1 MRSVSSFLGVLG
13 LCFFWVNLLFMLAV
27 NQQKAP
33 KKINE
38 YYLTDI
44 AKDTF
49 KDAFNDIQNNLKGIS
64 GADDLL
70 SGG

>member
-1 MRSVSSFLGVLG
+1 
-13 LCFFWVNLLFMLAV
+13 MLAV
-27 NQQKAP
+27 KQHKAS

-49 KDAFNDIQNNLKGIS
+49 RDAFNNIQNNLKGIS

>member
-1 MRSVSSFLGVLG
+1 
-13 LCFFWVNLLFMLAV
+13 MLAV
-27 NQQKAP
+27 KQQKAP

-38 YYLTDI
+38 YYLTGI
-44 AKDTF
+44 AKNTF
-49 KDAFNDIQNNLKGIS
+49 KDAFNDIQKNLKGIS